1 MSMLIQ
7 VESHPNLLRDKGS
20 KALINTD
27 IAALNEY
34 KNKKKL
40 AEDVRNLSS
49 EVREMKQILF
59 LLIEKIDKYNTNE
72 KR

>member
-1 MSMLIQ
+1 MNSLIP
-7 VESHPNLLRDKGS
+7 VKEHPSLLRDKNS

-40 AEDVRNLSS
+40 AEDVRVLS
-49 EVREMKQILF
+49 EEMQDIKRLLNQIVDSLN
-59 LLIEKIDKYNTNE
+59 KDK
-72 KR
+72 

>member
-1 MSMLIQ
+1 MKSLIS
-7 VESHPNLLRDKGS
+7 VTDHPSLLRDKNS

-40 AEDVRNLSS
+40 IEDVSS
-49 EVREMKQILF
+49 LKTEVQDLKRLMLE
-59 LLIEKIDKYNTNE
+59 LIHSIKNDK
-72 KR
+72 

>member
-1 MSMLIQ
+1 MSEFVPINEHPSLI
-7 VESHPNLLRDKGS
+7 RDKKS

-40 AEDVRNLSS
+40 VEDVNELKQEMSDIKHLLHQLVNSLS
-49 EVREMKQILF
+49 K
-59 LLIEKIDKYNTNE
+59 DK
-72 KR
+72 

>member
-1 MSMLIQ
+1 MNSLIP
-7 VESHPNLLRDKGS
+7 VSDHPSLLRDKNS

-40 AEDVRNLSS
+40 IEDVSS
-49 EVREMKQILF
+49 LKNEVQDLKRLMLE
-59 LLIEKIDKYNTNE
+59 LIHSIKEDK
-72 KR
+72 

>member
-1 MSMLIQ
+1 MNKLIP
-7 VESHPNLLRDKGS
+7 VTEHPGLLRDKNS

-40 AEDVRNLSS
+40 IEDVNSLKN
-49 EVREMKQILF
+49 EVQDIKRLMLE
-59 LLIEKIDKYNTNE
+59 LIHNINKDK
-72 KR
+72 

>member
-1 MSMLIQ
+1 MMNSLIP
-7 VESHPNLLRDKGS
+7 VKEHPSLLRDKNS

-40 AEDVRNLSS
+40 TEDVRVLS
-49 EVREMKQILF
+49 EEMQDIKRLLNQIVDSLN
-59 LLIEKIDKYNTNE
+59 KDK
-72 KR
+72 

>member
-1 MSMLIQ
+1 MNSLIP
-7 VESHPNLLRDKGS
+7 VSDHPSLLRDKNS

-40 AEDVRNLSS
+40 IEDVSS
-49 EVREMKQILF
+49 LKNEVQDLKRLMQE
-59 LLIEKIDKYNTNE
+59 LIHSIKNDK
-72 KR
+72 

>member
-1 MSMLIQ
+1 MGNHVPIS
-7 VESHPNLLRDKGS
+7 EHPTLVRDRNS

-40 AEDVRNLSS
+40 VEDVREL
-49 EVREMKQILF
+49 KQDIQEIKQLLF
-59 LLIEKIDKYNTNE
+59 QLNHSRNTDTSL
-72 KR
+72 